1 MAFIALALFTLAAAH
16 SGTCPA
22 TKKCGEGAEAG
33 LPCCQVDSTKFECC
47 SSSEAC
53 IPKVGCRCLDLEAEA
68 PLYEGYDFAAFCEE
82 FSRAYGTEEFER
94 RRSIFQTNLEKIKA
108 HNTEFQAGL
117 HTWYMAVNDFADW
130 SQEEFKGIRAT
141 QTPPPLQ
148 AVHTVQFGAAKANPE
163 TMDWRTK
170 GVVTPVKNQGGCGS
184 CWAFSATE
192 TVESHFAIASGHLL
206 TLAPQ
211 TYVDCVVN
219 TQDCGGTGG
228 CEGAIMEE
236 AFNLTISKGIA
247 LESDLP
253 YQGVDETCK
262 PYKAAVKAQ
271 AFVKLPVNDASS
283 LETALATKGPVSVT
297 VAAGSWQLYGG
308 GIFDGCSKDSDNT
321 LDHGVQAVGY
331 TSDSWIVRNSWGPSW
346 GEEGYIRL
354 SRASDSKTFVDK
366 KPADGSACKPYPK
379 TQTIGGEC
387 GVLFD
392 TSYPVGLTA
401 GDQELVV

>member
-94 RRSIFQTNLEKIKA
+94 RRSIFQTNLKKIKA

-170 GVVTPVKNQGGCGS
+170 GVVTPVKNQG
-184 CWAFSATE
+184 T
-192 TVESHFAIASGHLL
+192 
-206 TLAPQ
+206 
-211 TYVDCVVN
+211 
-219 TQDCGGTGG
+219 
-228 CEGAIMEE
+228 
-236 AFNLTISKGIA
+236 
-247 LESDLP
+247 
-253 YQGVDETCK
+253 
-262 PYKAAVKAQ
+262 
-271 AFVKLPVNDASS
+271 
-283 LETALATKGPVSVT
+283 
-297 VAAGSWQLYGG
+297 
-308 GIFDGCSKDSDNT
+308 
-321 LDHGVQAVGY
+321 
-331 TSDSWIVRNSWGPSW
+331 
-346 GEEGYIRL
+346 
-354 SRASDSKTFVDK
+354 
-366 KPADGSACKPYPK
+366 
-379 TQTIGGEC
+379 
-387 GVLFD
+387 
-392 TSYPVGLTA
+392 
-401 GDQELVV
+401 